1 MSSEETKEIEKKDNP
16 ADENGAENILENPE
30 QALEAVLFAAGY
42 PLTYDKLAEVF
53 EISPLEVKAILYTMK
68 NKYDQADDRGIQLVF
83 YDDSCQLC
91 TKEGFDKYIRAALG
105 IRQSGKLSNS
115 CMETLAIIAYNQPVT
130 KAVIEQIR
138 GVDCTYAISALTD
151 KNLITVSGRLD
162 VPGKPNLYSTT
173 DDFLR
178 VFGLVGLSE
187 LPRPKEEA
195 EVEAEPE
202 QITIEG
208 I

>member
-1 MSSEETKEIEKKDNP
+1 MSLEENKEITQDNQT
-16 ADENGAENILENPE
+16 EGEVLEYPE
-30 QALEAVLFAAGY
+30 QALEAILFAAGY
-42 PLTYDKLAEVF
+42 PISFDKLAEVLN
-53 EISPLEVKAILYTMK
+53 ISPLEVKALLYTMK
-68 NKYDQADDRGIQLVF
+68 NKYDEADDRGIQLVF
-83 YDDSCQLC
+83 FDDSCQLC
-91 TKEGFDKYIRAALG
+91 TKECYDKYIRSALG

-151 KNLITVSGRLD
+151 KNLITVSGKLD

-187 LPRPKEEA
+187 LPKPSEEMPA
-195 EVEAEPE
+195 SNEPE

>member
-1 MSSEETKEIEKKDNP
+1 MSSEETKEIEIKEEQNSESE
-16 ADENGAENILENPE
+16 ENTLENPE

-42 PLTYDKLAEVF
+42 PMTYDKLAEVF

-68 NKYDQADDRGIQLVF
+68 NKYDQAEDRGIQLVF

-187 LPRPKEEA
+187 LPKPSEEA
-195 EVEAEPE
+195 AVESEPE

>member
-1 MSSEETKEIEKKDNP
+1 MSSEETKEIKETD
-16 ADENGAENILENPE
+16 AAQAEEATLEHPE
-30 QALEAVLFAAGY
+30 QAMEAVLFAAGY
-42 PLTYDKLAEVF
+42 PLSYEKLAQVF
-53 EISPLEVKAILYTMK
+53 EISVLEVKAILYTMK
-68 NKYDQADDRGIQLVF
+68 NKYDGDDDRGIQLVF
-83 YDDSCQLC
+83 YDDCCQLC
-91 TKEGFDKYIRAALG
+91 TKEGFEKYIRNALG

-138 GVDCTYAISALTD
+138 GVDCTYAISALSD
-151 KNLITVSGRLD
+151 KNLITVSGKLD

-187 LPRPKEEA
+187 LPRPSEES
-195 EVEAEPE
+195 VPDTEPE

>member
-1 MSSEETKEIEKKDNP
+1 MSLEEKKEITEGE
-16 ADENGAENILENPE
+16 AQTGESLEHPE
-30 QALEAVLFAAGY
+30 QALEAILFAAGY
-42 PLTYDKLAEVF
+42 PMTFDKLAEVLS
-53 EISPLEVKAILYTMK
+53 ISPLEVKAHLYTMK
-68 NKYDQADDRGIQLVF
+68 NKYDEAEDRGIQLVF
-83 YDDSCQLC
+83 FDDSCQLC
-91 TKEGFDKYIRAALG
+91 TKECYDKYIRVALG

-151 KNLITVSGRLD
+151 KNLITVSGKLD
-162 VPGKPNLYSTT
+162 VPGRPNLYSTT
-173 DDFLR
+173 EDFLR

-187 LPRPKEEA
+187 LPKPSEEMVA
-195 EVEAEPE
+195 EAEPE